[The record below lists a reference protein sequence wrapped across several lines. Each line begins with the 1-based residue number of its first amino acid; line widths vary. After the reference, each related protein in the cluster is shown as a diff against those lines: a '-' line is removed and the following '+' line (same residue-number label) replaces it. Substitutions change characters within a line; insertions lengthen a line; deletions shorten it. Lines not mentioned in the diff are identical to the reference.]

1 MRSNPT
7 EAEAKLWQIMR
18 CKRLAGYKFKRQ
30 VVLDDFIVDFVNFEQ
45 RVIVEA
51 DGSQHLDS
59 EYDTRRDAYLGSQGF
74 SLLRFWNSDILR
86 DQQSVE
92 DAIWHALQAPPLPPT
107 ATRRAPPSPARG
119 EGIIWSET
127 SYA

>member
-7 EAEAKLWQIMR
+7 EAEARLWQILR

-30 VVLDDFIVDFVNFEQ
+30 VVLDDYIADFANFEQ

-51 DGSQHLDS
+51 DGSQHVDS
-59 EYDTRRDAYLGSQGF
+59 EYDAKRDAYLGSQGF
-74 SLLRFWNSDILR
+74 ALMRFWNNAILQ
-86 DQQSVE
+86 DSQSVE

-107 ATRRAPPSPARG
+107 AARRAPPSPARG
-119 EGIIWSET
+119 EGLFRSKT
-127 SYA
+127 NNA